1 MTSQTHKKTLTKHWP
16 PYAQNVVISTATI
29 LQIAT
34 AEKMLAEKSAI
45 FVKTLVQ
52 LFGYAD
58 NVECWILGQE
68 AIL

>member
-1 MTSQTHKKTLTKHWP
+1 
-16 PYAQNVVISTATI
+16 
-29 LQIAT
+29 
-34 AEKMLAEKSAI
+34 MLAEKSAI